1 MGLWSTASGSDNLC
15 TTHTYKNPKPQ
26 IRRSLSQGSGLV
38 ITLSFEGRER
48 VFVSKIRN
56 HFDRGMCR
64 GGGGTPL
71 LTSGPE
77 PRRIPMGKVD
87 VDLITH

>member
-26 IRRSLSQGSGLV
+26 IRRSLSRGSGLV
-38 ITLSFEGRER
+38 ITLSFAGREL

-56 HFDRGMCR
+56 HFDGGVCR
-64 GGGGTPL
+64 GGWGL
-71 LTSGPE
+71 LCSHHGWS
-77 PRRIPMGKVD
+77 
-87 VDLITH
+87 

>member
-1 MGLWSTASGSDNLC
+1 MGLWSTAWGSDNLC

-26 IRRSLSQGSGLV
+26 IRRILSQGSGLV

-56 HFDRGMCR
+56 HFHRGMCR
-64 GGGGTPL
+64 GVGGGHL
-71 LTSGPE
+71 CSHLVLSRGASQWE
-77 PRRIPMGKVD
+77 K
-87 VDLITH
+87 

>member
-15 TTHTYKNPKPQ
+15 TTHTYKNPNPQ
-26 IRRSLSQGSGLV
+26 IRRSLSRGSGLV
-38 ITLSFEGRER
+38 MTLSFEGRER

-64 GGGGTPL
+64 GGGRHLCSHLVLSRGA
-71 LTSGPE
+71 SQWE
-77 PRRIPMGKVD
+77 K
-87 VDLITH
+87 